1 MSSKPIVIIGGE
13 PKSVFLEI
21 FLKSIKKIKKRAKPI
36 ILISSKDLLHK
47 NMKKFHKK
55 LRLNQLDNE
64 FSNLKID
71 KINLVDIEFKNFSF
85 SKRKITNKSN
95 EYISKSFNK
104 AIHILKKKN
113 CAGLINGPISKKT
126 FLSGKFNGITEF
138 LAKETNSKDPVMLIY
153 NKALSVSPLTTH
165 IPISKVTKSI
175 KKKNII
181 LKIKK
186 IDNFY
191 KKVLKITPKIAVTGL
206 NPHCESFD
214 KENKEKKEIIPAI
227 KHLKKIKI
235 KVSGPYSSDTIFLK
249 ENIKKYNVILG
260 MYHDQVLGPM
270 KTLFG
275 FNAIN
280 ITLGLPFIRVSPDH
294 GPNVQML
301 GKNKS
306 NSKSL
311 EESIKFLE
319 KYEI

>member
-1 MSSKPIVIIGGE
+1 MSSNPIVVIGGE
-13 PKSVFLEI
+13 PKSIFLEI
-21 FLKSIKKIKKRAKPI
+21 LLKSIKKIKKRAKPI
-36 ILISSKDLLHK
+36 ILISSKELLNK
-47 NMKKFHKK
+47 NIKKFHQK
-55 LRLNQLDNE
+55 LGLNELNEE
-64 FSNLKID
+64 FSNLRKD
-71 KINLVDIEFKNFSF
+71 KINLVNIQFKNFSF

-95 EYISKSFNK
+95 YHISKSFNK
-104 AIHILKKKN
+104 AIYILKKKN

-126 FLSGKFNGITEF
+126 FLSGKFNGITEL
-138 LAKETNSKDPVMLIY
+138 LAKRTNSKDPVMLIY

-165 IPISKVTKSI
+165 IPISKVAKNI
-175 KKKNII
+175 KKKSII

-227 KHLKKIKI
+227 KYLKKIKI
-235 KVSGPYSSDTIFLK
+235 KVKGPYSADTIFLK
-249 ENIKKYNVILG
+249 ENIKKFDVILG

-306 NSKSL
+306 SSKSL
-311 EESIKFLE
+311 EESIRFLE

>member
-13 PKSVFLEI
+13 PKSIFIEI
-21 FLKSIKKIKKRAKPI
+21 FLKSIKKIKKRSKPI
-36 ILISSKDLLHK
+36 ILISSRDLLHK
-47 NMKKFHKK
+47 NMKKFRKK
-55 LRLNQLDNE
+55 IRLNQLDNE

-71 KINLVDIEFKNFSF
+71 KINLVNIDFKNFSF

-138 LAKETNSKDPVMLIY
+138 LAKQTNSRDPVMLIY

-165 IPISKVTKSI
+165 IPISKVAKNI

-191 KKVLKITPKIAVTGL
+191 KKVLKIAPKIAVTGL

-249 ENIKKYNVILG
+249 ENIKKFDVILG

-306 NSKSL
+306 SSKSL